1 MKAKPPLY
9 LTRALMQATKMEIT
23 VISYIPVAPFPIEVK
38 IWETFIAPVA
48 RPAITEKAIPPIR
61 TMKTLSPMSA
71 VTSTRMYGITWN
83 IL

>member
-1 MKAKPPLY
+1 
-9 LTRALMQATKMEIT
+9 MQATKMEIT
-23 VISYIPVAPFPIEVK
+23 VISYIPVAPSPIEVK

-48 RPAITEKAIPPIR
+48 RPAITENVMPQMR